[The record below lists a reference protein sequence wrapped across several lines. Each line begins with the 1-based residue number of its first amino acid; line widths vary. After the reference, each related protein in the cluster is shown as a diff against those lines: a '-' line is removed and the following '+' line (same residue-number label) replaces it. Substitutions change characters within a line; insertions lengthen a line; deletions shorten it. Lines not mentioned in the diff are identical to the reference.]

1 MSHPSREMV
10 ASSGENCII
19 NGVIVNLLCFHCL
32 GVPLTQT
39 IAVNFVQGYL
49 HRLTLHHFCQG
60 HQMLNPMC
68 Q

>member
-10 ASSGENCII
+10 ASSGEKCII

-39 IAVNFVQGYL
+39 IAVNFVQGY
-49 HRLTLHHFCQG
+49 TSIA
-60 HQMLNPMC
+60 
-68 Q
+68 